1 MMEVWQQDWSAK
13 WAVYS
18 PEKVAVKEHERD
30 RSLTY
35 GQLNRLANRLVH
47 YLRSVYNLKKGDRVA
62 VLAEFSLEYII
73 AFSAAQKAGII
84 LVPLNYRLATA
95 EIEYLVQD
103 SAPALLIAEDKFT
116 DILPAVSVPV
126 VSTEQLEALLD
137 PAMHLA
143 EDIHIELAQ
152 VQEDDPVFILYT
164 SGTTGFPKGALYT
177 HKMLFWNSINTSIS
191 LIVNTESRTLN
202 VMPPFH
208 TGGWNVLITPFL
220 HHGAY
225 VCLLKKFD
233 AGTALELLQSERC
246 TIFMGVPTILQ
257 MIARDPGFEKAD
269 FPDMIYL
276 IVGGEPMPIPLIE
289 QWHSKKVP
297 VRQGYG
303 MTEVGPNL
311 TSLHQNDAISKKGS
325 IGRPNFYVQIRIV
338 DENGRDQPPGGAP
351 GELWLRGPMV
361 MPGYWN
367 NPGASEAAFSDDGRW
382 FRTGDELYQD
392 EEGYLFVVDRIKNMY
407 KSGGENVYPAEIER
421 VLIQYP
427 GVAEVAVTGVPDEK
441 WGEAGKAFVVMQPGT
456 AFDPQAMSDYCRAKL
471 ARFKVPKYFQ
481 SIESLPKTDSGK
493 INRNQLKKS

>member
-35 GQLNRLANRLVH
+35 GQLNRLANRLVF

-62 VLAEFSLEYII
+62 VLAEFSIEYII

-95 EIEYLVQD
+95 EIEYLIQD

-116 DILPAVSVPV
+116 GILPAVSVPV
-126 VSTEQLEALLD
+126 VSTEYLETLLD
-137 PAMHLA
+137 PASHRP
-143 EDIHIELAQ
+143 EDQQTELAQ

-177 HKMLFWNSINTSIS
+177 HKMLFWNSINTAIS
-191 LIVNTESRTLN
+191 LIVNTESRTIN

-208 TGGWNVLITPFL
+208 TGGWNVLVTPFL

-233 AGTALELLQSERC
+233 AGTTLELLQRERC

-289 QWHSKKVP
+289 QWHAKKVP

-338 DENGRDQPPGGAP
+338 DENGQDQPPGGAP

-367 NPGASEAAFSDDGRW
+367 NPKASAAAFSDDGRW

-392 EEGYLFVVDRIKNMY
+392 GEGYLFVVDRIKNMY

-421 VLIQYP
+421 VLIQFP

-441 WGEAGKAFVVMQPGT
+441 WGEVGKAFVVMQKD
-456 AFDPQAMSDYCRAKL
+456 ASFDPQAMSDYCREKL
-471 ARFKVPKYFQ
+471 ARFKIPKYFQ
-481 SIESLPKTDSGK
+481 PMESLPKTDSGK

>member
-1 MMEVWQQDWSAK
+1 MMEVWQQDWAAK

-18 PEKVAVKEHERD
+18 PEKVAIREHERD
-30 RSLTY
+30 RILTY
-35 GQLNRLANRLVH
+35 GQMNRLANRLVH
-47 YLRSVYNLKKGDRVA
+47 YLRSEYSLQKGDRVA
-62 VLAEFSLEYII
+62 VLAEFSVEYIV
-73 AFSAAQKAGII
+73 AFSAAQKAGFI
-84 LVPLNYRLATA
+84 LVPLNYRLAPA
-95 EIEYLVQD
+95 EIEYLLQD
-103 SAPALLIAEDKFT
+103 SSPALIIAEAKFT
-116 DILPAVSVPV
+116 HILPEVSVPV
-126 VSTEQLEALLD
+126 TSTEELEELLNPDVQL
-137 PAMHLA
+137 P
-143 EDIHIELAQ
+143 EDTSVALAQ

-177 HKMLFWNSINTSIS
+177 HKMLFWNSINTAIS
-191 LIVNTESRTLN
+191 LVVNTESRTIN

-233 AGTALELLQSERC
+233 PATALELLQSERC

-257 MIARDPGFEKAD
+257 MIARDPAFEKAS

-289 QWHSKKVP
+289 QWHGKKVP

-311 TSLHQNDAISKKGS
+311 TSLHQNDAIRKKGS
-325 IGRPNFYVQIRIV
+325 IGRPNFYVQTRIV
-338 DENGRDQPPGGAP
+338 DENGNDQPPGEAP

-367 NPGASEAAFSDDGRW
+367 NPKASTAAFSDDGQW

-392 EEGYLFVVDRIKNMY
+392 KEGYLFVVDRIKNMY

-421 VLIQYP
+421 VLIQFP
-427 GVAEVAVTGVPDEK
+427 GVAEVAVTGVPDDK
-441 WGEAGKAFVVMQPGT
+441 WGEVGKAFVVMQEDFS
-456 AFDPQAMSDYCRAKL
+456 FDSQALSDYCREKL

-481 SIESLPKTDSGK
+481 PMESLPKTDSGK

>member
-1 MMEVWQQDWSAK
+1 MMEVWQQDWAAK

-18 PEKVAVKEHERD
+18 PEKIAIREHERD
-30 RSLTY
+30 RTLTY
-35 GQLNRLANRLVH
+35 GQLNRLANRLVR
-47 YLRSVYNLKKGDRVA
+47 YLRSEYQLVKGDRVA

-95 EIEYLVQD
+95 EIEYLIKD

-116 DILPAVSVPV
+116 GILPEVSEPV
-126 VSTEQLEALLD
+126 VSTEYLEELLD
-137 PAMHLA
+137 PASHLP
-143 EDIHIELAQ
+143 EDARVELAQ
-152 VQEDDPVFILYT
+152 VQEDDPLFILYT

-177 HKMLFWNSINTSIS
+177 HKMLFWNSINTAVS
-191 LIVNTESRTLN
+191 LVVNTESRTIN

-225 VCLLKKFD
+225 ICLLKKFD
-233 AGTALELLQSERC
+233 PGTALELLQSERC

-257 MIARDPGFEKAD
+257 MIARDPDFEKAR
-269 FPDMIYL
+269 FPDLIYL

-289 QWHSKKVP
+289 LWHAKKVP

-311 TSLHQNDAISKKGS
+311 TSLHQNDAIRKKGS

-338 DENGRDQPPGGAP
+338 DEKGQDQPPGGAP

-367 NPGASEAAFSDDGRW
+367 NPEASAAAFSDDRQW
-382 FRTGDELYQD
+382 FRTGDELCQD

-421 VLIQYP
+421 VLIQFP

-441 WGEAGKAFVVMQPGT
+441 WGEAGKAFVVMQQGV
-456 AFDPQAMSDYCRAKL
+456 AFDPQAMTDYCRQRL
-471 ARFKVPKYFQ
+471 ARFKIPKYFK